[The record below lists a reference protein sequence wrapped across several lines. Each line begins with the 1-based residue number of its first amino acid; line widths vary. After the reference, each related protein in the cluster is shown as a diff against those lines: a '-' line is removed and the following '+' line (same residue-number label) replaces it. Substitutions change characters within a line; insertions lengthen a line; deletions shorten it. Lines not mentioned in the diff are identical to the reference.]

1 MDSVA
6 SRYAIALLSVARE
19 ENDIKGYVNEVEEI
33 AKLLKANKEL
43 LILLK
48 NYGLSLDEKKQVLK
62 KCFDYSFLYIFT
74 NLY

>member
-19 ENDIKGYVNEVEEI
+19 ENDIKGYVEEIEEI
-33 AKLLKANKEL
+33 AKLLNDNKEL

-62 KCFDYSFLYIFT
+62 TCFELKIKE
-74 NLY
+74 